1 MVEFYEMNA
10 IIFCVNYHNTE
21 KTRKK
26 ALIPLPP
33 TGFVS
38 LFCANGEWGA
48 NGAPAQARCGVWGL
62 FRNCTEC
69 KALQKNAVVSHM
81 RHGAAGEWS
90 PRRGA
95 RFTGTMVVKTCSK
108 RCFRFRNRLYQGP
121 TRRSRTLR
129 KNDCKAQPVWVS
141 SILRHFTASPSILG
155 RQYQSR
161 ACEKNAETMGAWL
174 FSRRGMGKG

>member
-1 MVEFYEMNA
+1 MLGSRQGRLSLY
-10 IIFCVNYHNTE
+10 VNENPRQKK
-21 KTRKK
+21 KTSEK

-48 NGAPAQARCGVWGL
+48 NSAPAQARCGVWGR

-69 KALQKNAVVSHM
+69 KALQKSAVALHM

-90 PRRGA
+90 LWRGA

-108 RCFRFRNRLYQGP
+108 RCFRFRNRSYQGP
-121 TRRSRTLR
+121 TSRCHTLR
-129 KNDCKAQPVWVS
+129 KNGCEAQSVWLS
-141 SILRHFTASPSILG
+141 SILRHCTASP
-155 RQYQSR
+155 
-161 ACEKNAETMGAWL
+161 
-174 FSRRGMGKG
+174 

>member
-1 MVEFYEMNA
+1 M
-10 IIFCVNYHNTE
+10 
-21 KTRKK
+21 
-26 ALIPLPP
+26 
-33 TGFVS
+33 S

-48 NGAPAQARCGVWGL
+48 SGAPAQARCGVWGL

-69 KALQKNAVVSHM
+69 KALQKNAVVLHM

-95 RFTGTMVVKTCSK
+95 QFTGTMIVKTCSK
-108 RCFRFRNRLYQGP
+108 RCFRFRNRLYQGS
-121 TRRSRTLR
+121 TRRCRTLR
-129 KNDCKAQPVWVS
+129 KNDCKTQPVWVS

-161 ACEKNAETMGAWL
+161 VCGKARRNDGRMAIFQARDGERVILVIGKSEWAEAL
-174 FSRRGMGKG
+174 IERGFQPLPWRVI